1 MFTLRII
8 RLLLALAVLVTAGW
22 LLRGYTTDD
31 TYIHLRY
38 AHNLVERGEF
48 SFNPGASSYGATS
61 PLWIFGLGLLLK
73 VGLSPF
79 LAAWLLGAVSGLA
92 VLLLLDLLLS
102 RLTFPGIWR
111 LFLLLLVVCDPWFL
125 RWTFSGMETPLA
137 TFFLLLLLFPL
148 VMDNGYRSGEPTPAL
163 WPRYLGWGTVAGLA
177 GLVRPEYMVLAP
189 LALPW
194 LLMFEYHR
202 AGNSGGA
209 EGRFWARPY
218 RPLFMAGLGW
228 LAVFGPWLAYA
239 RLTFGRFMPGTAAAK
254 SGALNLNPVDVVANL
269 GQSLKT
275 LAVSQGL
282 LWLVIVALILLV
294 LFVNRGAG
302 PRRPTR
308 WQDWRAD
315 SPRGQEPPAKVVHGA
330 GPWSVW
336 GPVTL
341 VLVAATWTLALLG
354 GYAVKQVW
362 IISRYVSP
370 LAPVLLL
377 AMGVVAEWLL
387 GGEQM
392 PRRVRRF
399 GNSVL
404 VTGLVLTLVGNLW
417 VMGAQVVPHARS
429 FPEGVRQC
437 YLGFGEWIRNN
448 TPPGTVV
455 AALDIG
461 AVGYAG
467 DRPVLDLMG
476 LVSPEIL
483 AVGQEMGFQ
492 EMVDSAAW
500 VSVMESTTGRPAA
513 YFLDRSEGQPR
524 WDGATV
530 QGARFELLDTCVLPG
545 VGLREPQPWTVA
557 LYRIVRPGGP
567 DAQPGQSESSVK
579 GSSGG

>member
-1 MFTLRII
+1 
-8 RLLLALAVLVTAGW
+8 

-61 PLWIFGLGLLLK
+61 PLWIFGLAVLLK
-73 VGLSPF
+73 AGLSPF
-79 LAAWLLGAVSGLA
+79 LAAWLLGAASGLA
-92 VLLLLDLLLS
+92 VVLLVDQILT
-102 RLTFPGIWR
+102 RLTFPPRWR
-111 LFLLLLVVCDPWFL
+111 VSLLMLVVFDPWFL

-137 TFFLLLLLFPL
+137 TFFLLLLLVPL
-148 VMDNGYRSGEPTPAL
+148 VMDNGYRPGHSSAPL
-163 WPRYLGWGTVAGLA
+163 WPRYLAWGVAAGLA
-177 GLVRPEYMVLAP
+177 GLVRPEFLVLAP

-218 RPLFMAGLGW
+218 RPLAMAGLGW
-228 LAVFGPWLAYA
+228 AVVSLPWLIYA
-239 RLTFGRFMPGTAAAK
+239 WLSFGRFMPGTASAK
-254 SGALNLNPVDVVANL
+254 TGSFDLNPLSVASSL
-269 GQSLKT
+269 GQSIKT
-275 LAVSQGL
+275 LAVVQGL
-282 LWLVIVALILLV
+282 LWIVVVLLVGLV
-294 LFVNRGAG
+294 LFVNRDGG
-302 PRRPTR
+302 PRPRTR

-315 SPRGQEPPAKVVHGA
+315 KEEDEEDPKPVRHGA
-330 GPWSVW
+330 GPWSIW

-341 VLVAATWTLALLG
+341 VLIAATWSVVLLG

-370 LAPVLLL
+370 LGPVLLL

-392 PRRVRRF
+392 PLRVRRW
-399 GNSVL
+399 GGWIIGV
-404 VTGLVLTLVGNLW
+404 GLVLTLGGNAW
-417 VMGAQVVPHARS
+417 VMGTQVLPHARD
-429 FPEGVRQC
+429 FPEGVREC
-437 YLGFGEWIRNN
+437 YLGLGDWIREN
-448 TPPGTVV
+448 TPEGSVV

-461 AVGYAG
+461 AVGYAS

-483 AVGQEMGFQ
+483 EVGREQGFQ
-492 EMVDSAAW
+492 EMVRNATWMQVA
-500 VSVMESTTGRPAA
+500 ESTSGRRAD
-513 YFLDRSEGQPR
+513 YFVDRSEGEPR
-524 WDGATV
+524 WEGRTIDGVT
-530 QGARFELLDTCVLPG
+530 FELLDTCILKG

-557 LYRIVRPGGP
+557 LYRLVYVDSG
-567 DAQPGQSESSVK
+567 VK
-579 GSSGG
+579 GSTGG

>member
-1 MFTLRII
+1 MISLRVL
-8 RLLLALAVLVTAGW
+8 RLVLALAVLVTAGW

-61 PLWIFGLGLLLK
+61 PLWIFGLALLLK
-73 VGLSPF
+73 AGLSPF
-79 LAAWLLGAVSGLA
+79 LAAWVLGAASGLA
-92 VLLLLDLLLS
+92 VVLLVDLVLT
-102 RLTFPGIWR
+102 RMTFPPVWR
-111 LFLLLLVVCDPWFL
+111 VFLLLLVVCDPWFL

-137 TFFLLLLLFPL
+137 TFFLVLLLFPL
-148 VMDNGYRSGEPTPAL
+148 VMDNKFRPGQPSPPL
-163 WPRYLGWGTVAGLA
+163 WPRYLGWGVVAGLA
-177 GLVRPEYMVLAP
+177 GLVRPEFMVLAP

-202 AGNSGGA
+202 AGNSGGT

-228 LAVFGPWLAYA
+228 LTVCGPWLLYA
-239 RLTFGRFMPGTAAAK
+239 RLTFGRSLPGTASAK
-254 SGALNLNPVDVVANL
+254 SGALNLNPLGVVMGL

-282 LWLVIVALILLV
+282 LWLVIILLV
-294 LFVNRGAG
+294 ALVLFINRGSG
-302 PRRPTR
+302 PRRRTR

-315 SPRGQEPPAKVVHGA
+315 GAQENEPAEKVVHGA
-330 GPWSVW
+330 GPWSIW
-336 GPVTL
+336 GPVSL
-341 VLVAATWTLALLG
+341 VLIATNWTVVLLG

-392 PRRVRRF
+392 PRRIRRV
-399 GNSVL
+399 GGWVIA
-404 VTGLVLTLVGNLW
+404 TGLVITLAGNMW
-417 VMGAQVVPHARS
+417 VMGAQVIPHARN

-437 YLGFGEWIRNN
+437 YLGMGHWISENSE
-448 TPPGTVV
+448 PGAVV

-461 AVGYAG
+461 AVGYAS

-483 AVGQEMGFQ
+483 EVGQRLGFQ
-492 EMVDSAAW
+492 NMVNAGAW
-500 VSVMESTTGRPAA
+500 VNVVESTSGRPAD
-513 YFLDRSEGQPR
+513 YFLDRSLGQPR
-524 WDGATV
+524 WDGVTV
-530 QGARFELLDTCVLPG
+530 QGVRFELLDTCEIRG

-557 LYRIVRPGGP
+557 LYRLVHTEKG
-567 DAQPGQSESSVK
+567 VK